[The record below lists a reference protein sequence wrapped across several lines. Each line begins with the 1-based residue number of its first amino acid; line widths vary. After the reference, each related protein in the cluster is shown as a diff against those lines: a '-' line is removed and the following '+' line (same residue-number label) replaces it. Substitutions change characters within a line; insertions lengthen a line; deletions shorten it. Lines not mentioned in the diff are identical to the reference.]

1 MQRLHRNRPV
11 EMQWLPDVYSNCR
24 QEQQSSIFTD
34 SKIRELKQVEKDV
47 FIKTKTL
54 RQGAGHE
61 SFSVLRQMKN
71 GLYGE
76 LCPTLL
82 PSTTNLNMSIT
93 IFPYCGRKESPYFFF
108 TKNYQLRAN
117 DLVSTPNIQPS
128 MPGEQSK
135 QFLWAST
142 VLVFICKAA
151 LKFLK

>member
-108 TKNYQLRAN
+108 TKNY
-117 DLVSTPNIQPS
+117 
-128 MPGEQSK
+128 
-135 QFLWAST
+135 
-142 VLVFICKAA
+142 
-151 LKFLK
+151 